1 MARETLEQL
10 FRKKYYAQL
19 IEVQSRLSQEEHLQT
34 DVKWRE
40 EIYRVLHS
48 LKGTAG
54 TLGFSNLTHI
64 AETGLLMF
72 SESHTYALPSYMITP
87 LHTLINEAITYL
99 RMAEHAHV
107 SEDILQ
113 EMRHFNALDGKP
125 KRILVIDDDEILL
138 SSIHHMLSMGG
149 FDVEV
154 LSDPSHNL
162 EEMLNRQPDC
172 IILDIMMPDT
182 DGFYVMQYIRND
194 VQREF
199 TPVLMLTARADLT
212 DKYKGFQLGADEYL
226 TKPFHFEE
234 LMLRIK
240 TLISRVEK
248 YRSLTLY
255 DSLTGLHNRRY
266 LLDRLQE
273 LFIMHARKPQNVTLS
288 IIDLDFFKRV
298 NDTYG
303 HPCGDTVLKSFASFL
318 KEKLRETDIITRY
331 GGEEFIVVLPD
342 TPLEQAEVILNR
354 VREDFSR
361 TEIHCSCQNVS
372 FFQTFSCGM
381 AQIGINGHDITSLIE
396 YADKALY
403 LAKFKGRNRICLASE
418 LGDDATNGVARKK
431 VLIAD
436 DDMIVHA
443 ILKNQLADTDWD
455 LIFAKNGQE
464 VLNIVTDITPDLFI
478 LDGMMPVLNGLE
490 ACMTLRKQPRFAK
503 TPIIMLTGR
512 DAKEEIAQA
521 LDTGVDDYVLKPF
534 SAIELKARI
543 NRLFVRTASSR

>member
-1 MARETLEQL
+1 MAREAIEKL

-19 IEVQSRLSQEEHLQT
+19 TEVQARLSQEERLHA

-40 EIYRVLHS
+40 EIYRILHS

-54 TLGFSNLTHI
+54 TLGFSDLTHI
-64 AETGLLMF
+64 AETALTMF
-72 SESHTYALPSYMITP
+72 SESNTYSLPSYMIAP
-87 LHTLINEAITYL
+87 LNALICEAMTFL
-99 RMAEHAHV
+99 RTVEHAHV
-107 SEDILQ
+107 SEGILQ
-113 EMRHFNALDGKP
+113 EMRDFNAEDGSP
-125 KRILVIDDDEILL
+125 KRILVIDDDEVLL
-138 SSIHHMLSMGG
+138 SSIHHMLSIAG

-172 IILDIMMPDT
+172 IILDIMMPDM
-182 DGFYVMQYIRND
+182 DGFYVMQHIRND
-194 VQREF
+194 VQRQF
-199 TPVLMLTARADLT
+199 TPVLMLTARADLA

-248 YRSLTLY
+248 YRSLSLR

-273 LFIMHARKPQNVTLS
+273 LFVAHARKPQEATLS

-303 HPCGDTVLKSFASFL
+303 HPCGDTVLKTFASFL
-318 KEKLRETDIITRY
+318 QEKLRETDIITRY
-331 GGEEFIVVLPD
+331 GGEEFVIVLPH
-342 TPLEQAEVILNR
+342 TPFEQAQDILNR
-354 VREDFSR
+354 LREDFSR

-372 FFQTFSCGM
+372 FFQTFSCGI
-381 AQIGINGHDITSLIE
+381 AKLGVDGHDIISLIE
-396 YADKALY
+396 QADKALY

-418 LGDDATNGVARKK
+418 LADMADEAGATRKK
-431 VLIAD
+431 ILIAD

-443 ILKNQLADTDWD
+443 ILKTQLADTDWE
-455 LIFAKNGQE
+455 LIFAKNGLE
-464 VLNIVTDITPDLFI
+464 VLEIVNTIMPDLFI
-478 LDGMMPVLNGLE
+478 LDGMMPGISGLE
-490 ACMTLRKQPRFAK
+490 ACTVLRKQPRFAK

-512 DAKEEIAQA
+512 DAKEEIAEA

-534 SAIELKARI
+534 SPIELKARI
-543 NRLFVRTASSR
+543 NRLFVRTVSR